1 MKNIINLNNSS
12 LHLTS
17 VNVDRET
24 FNKFITYSKENNISI
39 TKLVNRAMDLYMK
52 DKDFKLKIDNNISLI
67 LKNKNL

>member
-24 FNKFITYSKENNISI
+24 FNKFITYSKEHNISI

-52 DKDFKLKIDNNISLI
+52 DNFFKLKIDNNISLI